1 MQNAVFNRGKNR
13 ITLDLKQSSDLE
25 TAKDLIQSADVLI
38 ENFRPGVMDRLG
50 LGADAM
56 TALNPR
62 LIYLSLPGFA
72 STDKEKSQIR
82 AFEGVISA
90 SVGVFTDL
98 AARNT
103 KPIYTP
109 IPMGS
114 SYGAEV
120 IKIDTMDPLFG
131 PQIFCWFP
139 MEASP
144 GKRHLLLNLKENDGL
159 KVFKDLVHS
168 ADVIVHN
175 FRTGVA
181 DRMGI
186 GYDEV
191 SKDKPDIV
199 YSNMTA
205 LGGPKP
211 GPWMHYPGFDPMVQG
226 SVGIQMRYA
235 GEGNRPILHGW
246 ASCIDYI
253 TGYSGTLGAAL
264 ALFRLKR
271 SGASNGGAYV
281 QTSLAQGGQLVQAPF
296 MYSSEKASSGDEPQG
311 QDAVGEHS
319 LHRIYQ
325 ASDGSLFLAGK
336 KSEVGLLSAVPGLT
350 GVPVVGEEDESERVS
365 FLEGKISEQPV
376 KHWVE
381 AFLAAGLGCHR
392 VDCLD
397 DVRDTYLHEVT
408 SDLKGDW
415 DDGRSISVVRMP
427 DHPSGSAVDLGP
439 PAYAKFKHA
448 KLKLCTPN
456 PRLGQHTRE
465 ILSELG
471 YSQEKIDDLVKREV
485 VKESFTEHY
494 LPH

>member
-1 MQNAVFNRGKNR
+1 
-13 ITLDLKQSSDLE
+13 
-25 TAKDLIQSADVLI
+25 
-38 ENFRPGVMDRLG
+38 
-50 LGADAM
+50 
-56 TALNPR
+56 
-62 LIYLSLPGFA
+62 
-72 STDKEKSQIR
+72 
-82 AFEGVISA
+82 
-90 SVGVFTDL
+90 
-98 AARNT
+98 
-103 KPIYTP
+103 
-109 IPMGS
+109 
-114 SYGAEV
+114 
-120 IKIDTMDPLFG
+120 
-131 PQIFCWFP
+131 
-139 MEASP
+139 
-144 GKRHLLLNLKENDGL
+144 
-159 KVFKDLVHS
+159 
-168 ADVIVHN
+168 
-175 FRTGVA
+175 
-181 DRMGI
+181 MGI

-350 GVPVVGEEDESERVS
+350 GVPVVGGEDESERVS

-392 VDCLD
+392 DVLAFKKKLRTKTYTTPTKKVKTRTNTTESMYVRSLRTAFNRAVKWEYIEKNPFNSVEVPTYRETRRRNKDMSIQEVRQLLQTIDAAGKVQFAQYVRCVLYTGGRRNELLFVRGEDVDMEKRVLTVTVTKRKGGP
-397 DVRDTYLHEVT
+397 VRLKIPINDALYNVLRTMEIKRGQYLFKTDNNSRGARDKGKAWHPSYVTDEFKKMVTKAGLPDHYSLHSLRHTYVTYLREKGVPIDVIQRLLGHT
-408 SDLKGDW
+408 SSKMTW
-415 DDGRSISVVRMP
+415 ETY
-427 DHPSGSAVDLGP
+427 DHTEALSFRQ
-439 PAYAKFKHA
+439 YA
-448 KLKLCTPN
+448 N
-456 PRLGQHTRE
+456 
-465 ILSELG
+465 
-471 YSQEKIDDLVKREV
+471 LVKFED
-485 VKESFTEHY
+485 EDDAAT
-494 LPH
+494 

>member
-1 MQNAVFNRGKNR
+1 MA
-13 ITLDLKQSSDLE
+13 E
-25 TAKDLIQSADVLI
+25 
-38 ENFRPGVMDRLG
+38 
-50 LGADAM
+50 
-56 TALNPR
+56 
-62 LIYLSLPGFA
+62 
-72 STDKEKSQIR
+72 
-82 AFEGVISA
+82 
-90 SVGVFTDL
+90 
-98 AARNT
+98 
-103 KPIYTP
+103 
-109 IPMGS
+109 
-114 SYGAEV
+114 YGAEV

-131 PQIFCWFP
+131 PRIFCWFP

-253 TGYSGTLGAAL
+253 TGYSGTLGSAL

-296 MYSSEKASSGDEPQG
+296 IYSSEKASSGDEPQG

-408 SDLKGDW
+408 SGLKGDW